1 MDSKAIMM
9 KVLMKELSDAGI
21 TIKVLADMPVEGDGE
36 SFLENIKV
44 L

>member
-9 KVLMKELSDAGI
+9 KVLMKELSDEEI
-21 TIKVLADMPVEGDGE
+21 TVKVLADMPVEGDGE
-36 SFLENIKV
+36 KFFENIKV